1 MKHRPRP
8 GVEIESPEELDRRV
22 AAGAT
27 SLAGWQLQD
36 LDLRGRREVLARV
49 DPRGAL
55 FLGGRFDPGVE
66 DDLRARGALLFPTVP
81 DVPVDVYRSGLYS
94 PGELYDGLATGG
106 YQETLDARAYAWAIS
121 SGEDLRRL
129 LAQSLH
135 DLSIDD
141 ALAELVRGRRLVG
154 VMGGH
159 ATARGSA
166 VYRDAARLGHSLSR
180 AGLTVATG
188 GGPGAMEA
196 ANLGAYLAGHEQEA
210 LTEACDRLA
219 SVPEFRP
226 SVTAWARAAFDVRR
240 RWPASRTSLDTSPGT
255 SPGTSLGTSLGVPT
269 WFYGHEPPNA
279 FAEQV
284 AKYFKNAIREDVL
297 LHVCSAGIV
306 FLPGSAGTVQ
316 EVFQDACENYYAE
329 PSTVA
334 PMVLV
339 GADHWTRELPVWP
352 LLRALA
358 DRSPMRE
365 RVHLVDDPEEA
376 VRLLDVRSAAAG

>member
-1 MKHRPRP
+1 VKHRLRP
-8 GVEIESPEELDRRV
+8 DVEIESPDELDRRV

-27 SLAGWQLQD
+27 SLAGWELQN

-66 DDLRARGALLFPTVP
+66 DDLRARGALLFPAVP
-81 DVPVDVYRSGLYS
+81 DVPVDVYRSTLYS
-94 PGELYDGLATGG
+94 PDELYDGLAGG
-106 YQETLDARAYAWAIS
+106 DYATTLDARAYAWATAP
-121 SGEDLRRL
+121 GEDLRRL

-141 ALAELVRGRRLVG
+141 ALAEVVRGRRPVG

-159 ATARGSA
+159 AANRSSA
-166 VYRDAARLGHSLSR
+166 VYRDAARLGRSLSR
-180 AGLTVATG
+180 SGLTVATG

-196 ANLGAYLAGHEQEA
+196 ANLGAHLAEHDDEA
-210 LTEACDRLA
+210 LADALAHLA
-219 SVPEFRP
+219 SVPDFRP
-226 SVTAWARAAFDVRR
+226 SVTAWARAAFDVRK
-240 RWPASRTSLDTSPGT
+240 RWPST
-255 SPGTSLGTSLGVPT
+255 GTSLGVPT

-279 FAEQV
+279 FAERV
-284 AKYFKNAIREDVL
+284 AKYFRNATREDVL
-297 LHVCSAGIV
+297 LHVCTGGIV

-316 EVFQDACENYYAE
+316 EVFQDACENYYAD
-329 PSTVA
+329 PSSIA

-339 GADHWTRELPVWP
+339 GAEYWTRELPVWP

-358 DRSPMRE
+358 EGSAMRDK
-365 RVHLVDDPEEA
+365 VHLVDDPEDV
-376 VRLLDVRSAAAG
+376 VRLLGPGPGSGVGGG